1 MKNHN
6 YSKIIEKLNI
16 IENDFIFTKIPIMDI
31 LKIDNILGHKKDSYT
46 SLTFLMQLEEIKK
59 ITNSINSFRF
69 IFEFYKNKENEQE
82 IIINIMFKS
91 AFYTKINKYLNL
103 EINKYTNLIEFINDD
118 DFILKYNIE
127 TKEKIEELIGNI
139 LLFCLKPSI
148 FINGILNFKNNFIDN
163 YKLIKIDNYWYAA
176 TSFFRCLYITGYFSS
191 KLSLL

>member
-118 DFILKYNIE
+118 DFLLKYNIE

-139 LLFCLKPSI
+139 LLFCLNPSI

-163 YKLIKIDNYWYAA
+163 YKLIKIDNY
-176 TSFFRCLYITGYFSS
+176 
-191 KLSLL
+191 